1 MSTKIVTKWF
11 IFKYINPGGVI
22 YVFFFFNSSPN
33 LIHKTKSIFV

>member
-11 IFKYINPGGVI
+11 IFKYINPEGVI
-22 YVFFFFNSSPN
+22 YVFFFNSSPN